1 MDLYFIRHGIAV
13 KRGATGLDDEQRPLT
28 PEGRRKTT
36 LIAQNLEHSG
46 IRFEHLLVSPLV
58 RAQQTAVILE
68 KCGLAKTFET
78 YLPLAPGGSLEQFRQ
93 EWLSR
98 PEIKNVALVG
108 HEPDLSGWAEMV
120 LLGEVHGVLQL
131 KKAGLIKIS
140 LEEPERD
147 KGKLVLV
154 LSPKVLLETQG

>member
-13 KRGATGLDDEQRPLT
+13 KRGATGIDDEQRPLT

-36 LIAQNLEHSG
+36 LIAQNLEHRG
-46 IRFEHLLVSPLV
+46 IRLEHLLASPLV

-68 KCGLAKTFET
+68 KCGLATTFET

-93 EWLSR
+93 EWMAR
-98 PEIKNVALVG
+98 PAIKSIGLIG
-108 HEPDLSGWAEMV
+108 HEPDLSSWAEML

-154 LSPKVLLETQG
+154 LSPKLLLEAQG

>member
-1 MDLYFIRHGIAV
+1 
-13 KRGATGLDDEQRPLT
+13 
-28 PEGRRKTT
+28 
-36 LIAQNLEHSG
+36 
-46 IRFEHLLVSPLV
+46 
-58 RAQQTAVILE
+58 
-68 KCGLAKTFET
+68 
-78 YLPLAPGGSLEQFRQ
+78 
-93 EWLSR
+93 
-98 PEIKNVALVG
+98 VG

>member
-13 KRGATGLDDEQRPLT
+13 KRGATGIDDDQRPLT

-36 LIAQNLEHSG
+36 LIAHNLEHRG
-46 IRFEHLLVSPLV
+46 IRFEHLLVSPLI
-58 RAQQTAVILE
+58 RAQQTAVILQ
-68 KCGLAKTFET
+68 KCGLATTFET
-78 YLPLAPGGSLEQFRQ
+78 YLPLAPGGSLEQLKQ
-93 EWLSR
+93 EWISR
-98 PEIKNVALVG
+98 PEIQSMALVG
-108 HEPDLSGWAEMV
+108 HEPDLSSWAEMI
-120 LLGEVHGVLQL
+120 LLGEVHGILQL

-154 LSPKVLLETQG
+154 LSPKLLLEAQG

>member
-13 KRGATGLDDEQRPLT
+13 KRGTTGIDDEQRPLT
-28 PEGRRKTT
+28 PEGRRKTA
-36 LIAQNLEHSG
+36 LIAQNLEHRG
-46 IRFEHLLVSPLV
+46 IRFQNLLVSPLV

-68 KCGLAKTFET
+68 KCGLSKTFET
-78 YLPLAPGGSLEQFRQ
+78 YLPLAPGGSLEKFRQ

-98 PEIKNVALVG
+98 PDLKSVALVG
-108 HEPDLSGWAEMV
+108 HEPDLSGWAEMI
-120 LLGEVHGVLQL
+120 LLGEVHGILQL

-147 KGKLVLV
+147 KAKLVLV
-154 LSPKVLLETQG
+154 LSPKVLIEAQG